1 MVRSVER
8 GICPIAKSIMTNTQR
23 HNFTTKSDGDMGEH
37 MQGPQSHGS
46 EAKASE
52 GYWCLISDDTD
63 ISPRPEWPTAGWSSW
78 RGGNKP

>member
-52 GYWCLISDDTD
+52 GY
-63 ISPRPEWPTAGWSSW
+63 
-78 RGGNKP
+78 